1 VVDSDEESQPD
12 DDEISN
18 AEVEVADLIESSE
31 DEAATP
37 MPSAGRRGGADAQ
50 RNTQGMHQVWH
61 DKCMAPVRWI
71 YPELSAD
78 ERVPAMQLMITAV
91 PPSRV
96 DKHTCCLQ

>member
-37 MPSAGRRGGADAQ
+37 LPSAGRRGGAAAK
-50 RNTQGMHQVWH
+50 RGNTQGACKGSRAVT
-61 DKCMAPVRWI
+61 P
-71 YPELSAD
+71 SANN
-78 ERVPAMQLMITAV
+78 LM
-91 PPSRV
+91 
-96 DKHTCCLQ
+96 KHADGQ